1 MDSFAIIT
9 TALLAIMG
17 LFHFYW
23 AFGGEAGLHKALPTK
38 DGRRLINPGRF
49 LTLFVGIALLG
60 SSFVAY
66 ALHFNALHSDYL
78 LYAGWFLS
86 LLFLMRAVGDFH
98 AVGFFKKIRSTAFA
112 AYDTKYF
119 SPLCVYLSV
128 AFALL
133 SYRA

>member
-1 MDSFAIIT
+1 MNVIATLTIFFLII
-9 TALLAIMG
+9 MR

-23 AFGGEAGLHKALPTK
+23 AFGGEVGLDRALPTK
-38 DGRRLINPGRF
+38 EGRRLINPGK
-49 LTLFVGIALLG
+49 
-60 SSFVAY
+60 
-66 ALHFNALHSDYL
+66 
-78 LYAGWFLS
+78 
-86 LLFLMRAVGDFH
+86 LLFLMRAVGDFN

-133 SYRA
+133 SYEA